1 MILNFWWRRTPCV
14 GLALTLSFHL
24 SIGQAQAD
32 RLIQDR
38 PEAGHT
44 VTAAGSPPS
53 PQVFRQH
60 IVSTANPYA
69 SRAGLE
75 ILRAGGSAVDAAITI
90 QLVLNLVEPQSSG
103 IGGGALMLHFNGRS
117 LQAYDGRET
126 APAAADQNFWLR
138 DDKPIGFQE
147 AVMGGRS
154 VGTPGVLRLLE
165 LAHQQHGRLA
175 WADLF
180 VPAIRLAESGFQIS
194 PRLHQLLQRDPG
206 LRKDPRARALFYS
219 DDGNALAVGTLLR
232 NPDLGAIYREI
243 ALHGASVFY
252 QGPIANQI
260 VAAVRQHP
268 TAAGIMDQ
276 EDLRRYRAVERKAL
290 CFSLAATLRPKH
302 GIEICSFP
310 PPSSGA
316 ITIGQILQTLASPEI
331 KLESRSAPGHG
342 PPSTHAQWMHLYIEA
357 ARLAFAD
364 RAVFIADPD
373 YVAAPASS
381 WDQLLLEPYIQERA
395 RRIGPRRM
403 EDAVPGN
410 PGPVK
415 RSHALMPD
423 QPEAGTS
430 HLSVADRFGN
440 VVSMTTTIE
449 SAFGARLMVGRSEGG
464 GFLLNNQLTDFSFQ
478 PRSAEGLPIAN
489 RVEAGKRPRSSM
501 SPTMIF
507 EKNADGSRGPLI
519 AALGSPGGASILH
532 YTAKTILG
540 FTQWGLDLQSA
551 IDLPNFSITGPQSIV
566 QLESGHPQ
574 SERLLNELK
583 AYGQPA
589 ELVELTSGLQAIAR
603 LAGQWTG
610 GADRRREGISLGD

>member
-1 MILNFWWRRTPCV
+1 VILNFWWQQTASSAV
-14 GLALTLSFHL
+14 ALTLAFHL
-24 SIGQAQAD
+24 SIGQAQTD
-32 RLIQDR
+32 RLTQDR
-38 PEAGHT
+38 PEAGHAS
-44 VTAAGSPPS
+44 AATGSRPS
-53 PQVFRQH
+53 PQVFQHH
-60 IVSTANPYA
+60 IVSAANPYA

-126 APAAADQNFWLR
+126 APRAADQNLWLR
-138 DDKPIGFQE
+138 DGKPIGFQE

-180 VPAIRLAESGFQIS
+180 VPAIRLAESGFLIS

-232 NPDLGAIYREI
+232 NPDLAAIYREI
-243 ALHGASVFY
+243 AQHGAREFY

-260 VAAVRQHP
+260 VAAIQQHP
-268 TAAGIMDQ
+268 AAPGTLDQ
-276 EDLRRYRAVERKAL
+276 EDLRRYRAVEREAL
-290 CFSLAATLRPKH
+290 CFSLAATIRPKH
-302 GIEICSFP
+302 GIEICGFP

-331 KLESRSAPGHG
+331 NPESPKAPGHG
-342 PPSTHAQWMHLYIEA
+342 PRSTHAQWMHLYIEA

-373 YVAAPASS
+373 YVAAPAGS
-381 WDQLLLEPYIQERA
+381 WNQLLIPPYIQERA
-395 RRIGPRRM
+395 RLIGPRRREAAM
-403 EDAVPGN
+403 PGN
-410 PGPVK
+410 PGPAK
-415 RSHALMPD
+415 RSQAPMPD

-449 SAFGARLMVGRSEGG
+449 SAFGARLMVGRSDRG

-478 PRSAEGLPIAN
+478 PQSTEGLPIAN

-507 EKNADGSRGPLI
+507 ETNADGSRGPLI

-540 FTQWGLDLQSA
+540 FTQWGLDLQAA
-551 IDLPNFSITGPQSIV
+551 IDLPNFSITGPQSVV

-574 SERLLNELK
+574 SERLINELK
-583 AYGQPA
+583 AYGHPA

-603 LAGQWTG
+603 LSGQWTG
-610 GADRRREGISLGD
+610 GADRRREGVSLGD

>member
-1 MILNFWWRRTPCV
+1 MMLNFWWQETACGV
-14 GLALTLSFHL
+14 VALTLAFHL

-32 RLIQDR
+32 RLTQDR
-38 PEAGHT
+38 PEAGHAGA
-44 VTAAGSPPS
+44 AAGSLPS
-53 PQVFRQH
+53 PQVFRHH
-60 IVSTANPYA
+60 IVSAANPYA
-69 SRAGLE
+69 SQAGLE
-75 ILRAGGSAVDAAITI
+75 ILRAGGSAVDAAITT

-126 APAAADQNFWLR
+126 APRAANQNLWLR
-138 DDKPIGFQE
+138 DGKPINFQD

-180 VPAIRLAESGFQIS
+180 IPAIRLAESGFQIS

-232 NPDLGAIYREI
+232 NPDLAAIYREI
-243 ALHGASVFY
+243 AQHGANVFY

-260 VAAVRQHP
+260 VAAIQQHP
-268 TAAGIMDQ
+268 TAAGTMDQ
-276 EDLRRYRAVERKAL
+276 EDLRRYRAVERDAL
-290 CFSLAATLRPKH
+290 CFSLAATIQPKD
-302 GIEICSFP
+302 GVEICSFP

-316 ITIGQILQTLASPEI
+316 ITIGQILQTLASSEI
-331 KLESRSAPGHG
+331 KSESLKVPDNGPHSAQAP
-342 PPSTHAQWMHLYIEA
+342 WMHIYIEA

-373 YVAAPASS
+373 YVAAPAGS
-381 WDQLLLEPYIQERA
+381 WNQLLTPPYLRERA
-395 RRIGPRRM
+395 RLIGPRRM
-403 EDAVPGN
+403 EAAVPGN
-410 PGPVK
+410 PGPAK
-415 RSHALMPD
+415 RSQALMPD

-449 SAFGARLMVGRSEGG
+449 SAFGARLMVGRSGQG

-478 PRSAEGLPIAN
+478 PQSTEGLPIAN

-507 EKNADGSRGPLI
+507 EKNPDGSRGPLI

-540 FTQWGLDLQSA
+540 FTQWGLDLQAA

-610 GADRRREGISLGD
+610 GADRRREGVSVGD